1 MRKIVLVGVALLAL
15 LAGAPPASAQIS
27 DRDLG
32 EKVAEAVRTYSKF
45 SIFDDVNI
53 GIDNRNV
60 VLTGKVTTPNKKDE
74 IGKRVAKVDGI
85 RTLTNEID
93 VLPVSDVDAKIRVIA
108 AGRIYNHPAFWRYAE
123 LPMPPIHIIVEH
135 QRDVAR
141 VVQRRARRG
150 QQAAGRPIS
159 GDRRRNFPRPA
170 SVTHHP
176 CPPPSDAS
184 PSSLRSWRCPAAVW
198 SSPRAEAADEP
209 EVRARAWE
217 VNAAAAPDA
226 RGFRVTTTPRSRRA
240 PARSAGPS
248 FATARARRSSARASR

>member
-135 QRDVAR
+135 QHITLTGFVDS
-141 VVQRRARRG
+141 Q
-150 QQAAGRPIS
+150 
-159 GDRRRNFPRPA
+159 GDRILATSLA
-170 SVTHHP
+170 SFSGVLGV
-176 CPPPSDAS
+176 DNK
-184 PSSLRSWRCPAAVW
+184 LRVGR
-198 SSPRAEAADEP
+198 
-209 EVRARAWE
+209 
-217 VNAAAAPDA
+217 
-226 RGFRVTTTPRSRRA
+226 
-240 PARSAGPS
+240 
-248 FATARARRSSARASR
+248 